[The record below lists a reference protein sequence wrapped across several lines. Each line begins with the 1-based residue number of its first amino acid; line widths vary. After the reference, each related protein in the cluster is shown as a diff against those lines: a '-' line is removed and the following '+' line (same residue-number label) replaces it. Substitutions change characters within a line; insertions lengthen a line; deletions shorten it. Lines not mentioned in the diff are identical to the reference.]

1 MIRRI
6 VALLVVLGLVT
17 PVAAAP
23 RKVLVLPLDGT
34 APAETRKK
42 LSASFQKMAR
52 VLDGEVQP
60 GNTSLSDTATAIG
73 CDPAKPACVENVRAT
88 LGVDELV
95 YGTADEADG
104 TITVVA
110 KRYRR
115 GKPVRHLTVTQPSSE
130 PPNKIEPE
138 LLPVFGNEPLPTD
151 GTTTDTPKNPVITD
165 PHDPNNPNNA
175 NATNPNP
182 NTDTT
187 TATDPLQQP
196 QAAEGGSPNRER
208 NIWIGV
214 TAGGGVLVALGMA
227 LWAQAGNLQDDIDN
241 APTNTNADFIRLNE
255 LEDKASS
262 RAWAGNV
269 VMVAGLAVAGYGGY
283 RLWKYFRTK
292 NVAVTP
298 TPVEGGA
305 AVTLTIVGDGW

>member
-115 GKPVRHLTVTQPSSE
+115 GKPVRQLTVTQPSSE

>member
-6 VALLVVLGLVT
+6 VALLLVLGLVT

-34 APAETRKK
+34 APIETRKK

-60 GNTSLSDTATAIG
+60 GNTSLNDTATAIG

-110 KRYRR
+110 KRYRK

-138 LLPVFGNEPLPTD
+138 LLPVFGNDSLPTD
-151 GTTTDTPKNPVITD
+151 ATTTDPNHPVT
-165 PHDPNNPNNA
+165 DPNNPSNT
-175 NATNPNP
+175 TNPNNP
-182 NTDTT
+182 NTT
-187 TATDPLQQP
+187 TDPLQQP
-196 QAAEGGSPNRER
+196 QQPAEGGSSNRER

-214 TAGGGVLVALGMA
+214 TAGGGVLVALGIA

-241 APTNTNADFIRLNE
+241 ASTNTNADFVRLNE

-269 VMVAGLAVAGYGGY
+269 FMVAGLAVAGYGGY
-283 RLWKYFRTK
+283 RLWRYYRTK